1 MEQNGVSKYD
11 RILIFEQ
18 MLYYGLMT
26 AIADIVC
33 SYKYV
38 TLELY
43 FVNEHDVIRRAG
55 PTGEILP
62 RMN

>member
-1 MEQNGVSKYD
+1 
-11 RILIFEQ
+11 
-18 MLYYGLMT
+18 MT

-38 TLELY
+38 KLELY
-43 FVNEHDVIRRAG
+43 FINEHDGIRRAG